1 MIPLTVVLDGNRYTR
16 ARLTLR
22 DGRVVTR
29 KLYGYRDTRNYEGLS
44 GPMVNVGGY
53 EFLPPKDPNRVQL
66 RSDNNKILSYEFVS

>member
-1 MIPLTVVLDGNRYTR
+1 MMPLTVVLDGKRYTR

-29 KLYGYRDTRNYEGLS
+29 KLYGYRDTRNYEGCN

-53 EFLPPKDPNRVQL
+53 EFLPPKDPNRWPL
-66 RSDNNKILSYEFVS
+66 RSDNKILSYEFVS